1 MKPATLR
8 LPYPSLRLL
17 DRPIAFHRC
26 FVTLTGSITA
36 ALMLSQAVYWQ
47 QRTKHEDGW
56 WFKTRD
62 EWTEETGMRRREQE
76 TARRRLR
83 QLGLLHEERRGVPAQ
98 LWYWVDETRLLELL
112 EKPAQT
118 APSDGANPPFQLGGN
133 VPTERAETYQL
144 AGANPPNK
152 KGQSAPTF
160 KGTETTTEITTKTTT
175 TTPNPSSTDARA
187 AQAASTVSG
196 GGGEKDEKP
205 QGSDGSNQEESPQTP
220 DEEKT
225 VARAEAQSAATTG
238 EDSDT
243 PNEEPKTV
251 NQEEWI
257 ESQQPELIYP
267 TKLTQQEQEDI
278 AQQIGGLPAGTAQQM
293 LDVLESRIRS
303 GQIRT
308 NPAAVL
314 RGIVR
319 KHQADPGAFD
329 PSSGFQ
335 IAAQRRRQA
344 ELGVYQRQAEEAHLR
359 RLEEAT
365 AALHAARQKPRERSE
380 AQRRFVREAME
391 AIRGSRLS

>member
-8 LPYPSLRLL
+8 LPYSPLRLL

-62 EWTEETGMRRREQE
+62 EWTEETGMSRREQE

-98 LWYWVDETRLLELL
+98 LWYRVDEIRLLELL
-112 EKPAQT
+112 EKLAQT
-118 APSDGANPPFQLGGN
+118 APSGGANPLFQLGGN
-133 VPTERAETYQL
+133 ALTGRAETCQPV
-144 AGANPPNK
+144 GTFPPNK

-160 KGTETTTEITTKTTT
+160 KGTEITTETTT
-175 TTPNPSSTDARA
+175 TTPNPSSTNARA
-187 AQAASTVSG
+187 VEATSAVGGRSG
-196 GGGEKDEKP
+196 AKDEKS
-205 QGSDGSNQEESPQTP
+205 QGPNGSNHGKAQPMP

-225 VARAEAQSAATTG
+225 VTRAEVQSASTTG
-238 EDSDT
+238 KDRNT
-243 PNEEPKTV
+243 PTEESKTV
-251 NQEEWI
+251 RQEEWI

-267 TKLTQQEQEDI
+267 TKLTVQEQEDI
-278 AQQIGGLPAGTAQQM
+278 AQQIGGLSVQTVQQM
-293 LDVLESRIRS
+293 LDVLESHIRS

-308 NPAAVL
+308 NPAAVF
-314 RGIVR
+314 RGIMR
-319 KHQADPGAFD
+319 KHRTDPKAFD

-344 ELGVYQRQAEEAHLR
+344 ELEEHQRQAEKAHLR

-365 AALHAARQKPRERSE
+365 AALHAARQRPRERSE
-380 AQRRFVREAME
+380 GQRRFVRDAME
-391 AIRGSRLS
+391 AIRGSRVS